1 MAIPTKYLHLLRY
14 AGEKDVTALL
24 HKIAIDTQCSPDL
37 IIDILDAILKQL
49 VAVLTGVVSISLGD
63 ATHKNQ
69 IHKAQ
74 SSNLLALQFSS
85 DYRQV
90 QWNGALYSLTKKQ
103 SAIMEALVRAGGC
116 AHKDLLAAEAN
127 TNQKIRHVFRNR
139 VKGKMVAHPLWDT
152 LIKPDGNGNY
162 HLET

>member
-1 MAIPTKYLHLLRY
+1 MTTTKYLHLLRY

-63 ATHKNQ
+63 ATHKSQ
-69 IHKAQ
+69 THKSRAPDL
-74 SSNLLALQFSS
+74 STLQFSP

-90 QWNGALYSLTKKQ
+90 KWQDNLYSFTKKQ
-103 SAIMEALVRAGGC
+103 SVIMETLVRAGGI
-116 AHKDLLAAEAN
+116 AHKDLLCAEAQ
-127 TNQKIRHVFRNR
+127 TNQPISHIFRGR
-139 VKGKMVAHPLWDT
+139 QKGKMVAHPLWGI
-152 LIKPDGNGNY
+152 LIKNDCNGRY
-162 HLET
+162 FLQV